1 MNVDLMSVLV
11 AVVAVGVGLAG
22 LTLTAFKGLRNEMRG
37 LRQEMQDETQGL
49 RREMREEIQGLREET
64 RQEIQGL
71 RGHMVRIDT
80 QIGDLRERM
89 AHVEGLLTGLRDAFA
104 QRISTELGASPP
116 AQLQADA
123 SEKHASCSAGS
134 NSIAESA
141 GRKRSTCIHS
151 FLISYFLF
159 RSVS

>member
-49 RREMREEIQGLREET
+49 RCEMRDETQGLRREMREEFQGLRREMREEFQGLREETRDEIQGLREET
-64 RQEIQGL
+64 RQEFQGL

-80 QIGDLRERM
+80 QIGDLQERM
-89 AHVEGLLTGLRDAFA
+89 ANVEGLLTGLRDAFV
-104 QRISTELGASPP
+104 QRISTS
-116 AQLQADA
+116 
-123 SEKHASCSAGS
+123 
-134 NSIAESA
+134 
-141 GRKRSTCIHS
+141 
-151 FLISYFLF
+151 
-159 RSVS
+159 